1 MQNIKLFLNNFSF
14 LKSLS
19 FSLASSYLTT
29 YSSCVNTLFSPHINE
44 NNILLKVNVYHFTN
58 TVNLN
63 QYRLLLFHWW
73 RKFPDSLEKCRNF

>member
-29 YSSCVNTLFSPHINE
+29 YSSCVNTLFSPRINE
-44 NNILLKVNVYHFTN
+44 NNILLKVN
-58 TVNLN
+58 L
-63 QYRLLLFHWW
+63 
-73 RKFPDSLEKCRNF
+73 